1 MRKMPPGVETSFLER
16 ESLCVCSLLPFSLD
30 FPLPSYVGTRVSH
43 ASSRGWGRER
53 KRKWMS
59 SKDSDGTH
67 GGALHWHSTSCPTG
81 GHLREIPRQKKKKK
95 NKGLI
100 WDISK
105 ENKFFFFKKKGEWPK
120 NKDEF
125 LPQSRLPYCSACS
138 ELCTVHSLWL

>member
-95 NKGLI
+95 IKDWFGTFLKKIN
-100 WDISK
+100 
-105 ENKFFFFKKKGEWPK
+105 FFFLKKKGEWPK